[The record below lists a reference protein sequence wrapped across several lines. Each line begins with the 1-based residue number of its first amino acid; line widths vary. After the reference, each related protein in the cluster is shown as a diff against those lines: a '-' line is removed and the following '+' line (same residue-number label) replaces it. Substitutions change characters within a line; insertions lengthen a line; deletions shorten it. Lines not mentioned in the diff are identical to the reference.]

1 MLIVEYMQSLLA
13 TLGVTPD
20 KLPLFIAAIS
30 AAVALMYARPFF
42 GRLGRVIESIFL
54 RNWQLG
60 LLGTTG
66 LVLSLASGWTT
77 WDGMKNFTGEPIL
90 SAMVTFGIQ
99 GVMLIVAW
107 LIGESFA
114 TGMNQQVP
122 QRQGTSAGG
131 VSTFST
137 NHNLQFAAGLTLIG
151 IALVAIGTF
160 VLVMRGKGPDANQ
173 MAHWL
178 TYTGAAVFLS
188 GLLVIAARAHTLR
201 GYFAATRVIIRTAVL
216 WVMFL
221 ACMATS
227 VFFSFDSLF
236 STIFPQSERVRAAEL
251 RAQNQVSGIIADIG
265 GTITRGLLDETDHLF
280 ATEGWK
286 TYDEQLS
293 KLSIAAQGSRQVI
306 EDYFQGQME
315 ERRRGI
321 AQQQERIATAQSGTV
336 GLASKKLS
344 MTDELARLK
353 ADRPA
358 LAEDYSKRKSDVDT
372 IVKDLD
378 AKRVDALAE
387 ARGVEGTGKV
397 GEGAIF
403 RQRKAEEQALK
414 DKQKIAGERL
424 SDAQKR
430 FQQVETRLTQIE
442 RELSLIDGD
451 IAKLKGE
458 EQTAQQRIKLAEDAK
473 GSEEAPRLD
482 PTRIIPAFEKA
493 RAEFRQTPKI
503 EGLAQV
509 QTMCGQLVQSMAT
522 PATKDK
528 VRGIDCDPK
537 TAAEAAGRVFALNAG
552 LVTFHA
558 NCAGGDKL
566 NQYKSADDLFGFAR
580 KCVQDSGLG
589 SKDTDELR
597 QKINFIELNRDD
609 KANRFVVTWNAFSDG
624 NRLAYLSLAIA
635 IAVDGLVFMSGLFG
649 ANAVRSPLSDVP
661 TLKAR
666 SAEQLEGIID
676 NALLPHKFE
685 NARIAIEAM
694 HADTSVPG
702 YTAIV
707 DLRELD
713 PQSETAVRRVL
724 NAGATIGAVMRNPDQ
739 PAVYAIRPEL
749 FEYLSITGARAFEKN
764 GKLVKEDIAEKVR
777 QGELEK
783 MVRVALLP
791 DLQTGAEAV
800 MSYAHPMNV
809 SDDGFM
815 SEILM
820 HEVKPDHMLTVR
832 GVLNAGAAHNAVRR
846 QLGEAGRYELH
857 ADLYKTLGRIRA
869 RMLLGASSSALQL
882 GRDAVRDG
890 GQLTTAPPQT
900 GNPALR
906 ATALAGP
913 QRSAGRDAGPEV
925 GRDGGQDVW
934 RRELRRDY
942 GIDAGSATPSND
954 APTPRAVEAA
964 RRDQNARR
972 GAEAERSAVAMP
984 ANPSD
989 SPEFDRDL
997 CEHFARE
1004 MLTFHP
1010 DQLAYVRDQSP
1021 TIDVQA
1027 LEMALANIM
1036 RFDTP
1041 IQKALQE
1048 AKTALEDSIEV
1059 GRNSFEGF
1067 AAGPADAARRLN
1079 DFADGLKRLT
1089 ALMVLMPGQAYGNII
1104 SKREAGLTDEELAMR
1119 LDPANA
1125 RRLELLRLHMKE
1137 LANAPQSADHW
1148 QSVGLSLNAFGRG
1161 LATVA
1166 AIANQ

>member
-1 MLIVEYMQSLLA
+1 MPIVEYMQSLL
-13 TLGVTPD
+13 TSLGVSGD
-20 KLPLFIAAIS
+20 KLPLLVGLIAAAI
-30 AAVALMYARPFF
+30 AVMYARPFF
-42 GRLGRVIESIFL
+42 GRLGRIIESVFL

-60 LLGTTG
+60 LLGATG

-114 TGMNQQVP
+114 TGMNQQMP
-122 QRQGTSAGG
+122 KGKGAASAFATS
-131 VSTFST
+131 
-137 NHNLQFAAGLTLIG
+137 HNLQFAAGLTLIG
-151 IALVAIGTF
+151 IAFASVGAF
-160 VLVMRGKGPDANQ
+160 VLMFNGKGPDANQ
-173 MAHWL
+173 IARGL
-178 TYTGAAVFLS
+178 TYVGAAIFLT
-188 GLLVIAARAHTLR
+188 GLLIVAARAHTLR
-201 GYFAATRVIIRTAVL
+201 GYFDASRVIIRTAIL

-236 STIFPQSERVRAAEL
+236 STIFPASERVRAAEL
-251 RAQNQVSGIIADIG
+251 RAQNQVAGIISDIG
-265 GTITRGLLDETDHLF
+265 ATITNGQLTETEHLF

-286 TYDEQLS
+286 VYDEQLA
-293 KLSIAAQGSRQVI
+293 KLSVAAQGSGKEI
-306 EDYFQGQME
+306 EAYFQNQME
-315 ERRRGI
+315 ESRRGI
-321 AQQQERIATAQSGTV
+321 AQQQERIATAQSGAV
-336 GLASKKLS
+336 GLSSKKLS

-358 LAEDYSKRKSDVDT
+358 LAEDFSKRKGDVEALQ
-372 IVKDLD
+372 KDLD
-378 AKRVDALAE
+378 AKRVEALAE

-403 RQRKAEEQALK
+403 RQRKTEEQALR
-414 DKQKIAGERL
+414 DKQKIAEERL
-424 SDAQKR
+424 RDAQKR

-442 RELSLIDGD
+442 RELSLVDGD
-451 IAKLKGE
+451 IAKLRGE
-458 EQTAQQRIKLAEDAK
+458 EQTAQQRIKLAEVAK
-473 GSEEAPRLD
+473 GAAEGSNLD
-482 PTRIIPAFEKA
+482 PTRQIPAFEKA
-493 RAEFRQTPKI
+493 RAEFRQTPKL

-509 QTMCGQLVQSMAT
+509 QTMCSQLVASMST
-522 PATKDK
+522 NPAVKDK

-537 TAAEAAGRVFALNAG
+537 SAAEAAARVFALNAG
-552 LVTFHA
+552 VVLFDM

-566 NQYKSADDLFGFAR
+566 NRHKSADDLFGFAR
-580 KCVQDSGLG
+580 KCVQNSGLG

-609 KANRFVVTWNAFSDG
+609 KANRFVVTWNAFQDG

-635 IAVDGLVFMSGLFG
+635 IAIDSLVFMSGLFG

-661 TLKAR
+661 TMKAR

-694 HADTSVPG
+694 HADTSLPG

-713 PQSETAVRRVL
+713 PQSEATVRRVL
-724 NAGATIGAVMRNPDQ
+724 NAGATIGAVMRNPDN
-739 PAVYAIRPEL
+739 PSEYAIRPEL
-749 FEYLSITGARAFEKN
+749 FEYLSISGARAFEKN

-791 DLQTGAEAV
+791 DVQAAAEAV
-800 MSYAHPMNV
+800 MSYAHPMNA

-820 HEVKPDHMLTVR
+820 HEVRTDHMLTVR

-857 ADLYKTLGRIRA
+857 ADLYKTLARIRA
-869 RMLLGASSSALQL
+869 RMLMGTSNAALQI
-882 GRDAVRDG
+882 GQRTVREG
-890 GQLTTAPPQT
+890 GQLTTAPPQLR
-900 GNPALR
+900 GPAQDIGVAPSAHA
-906 ATALAGP
+906 ATNARPA
-913 QRSAGRDAGPEV
+913 D
-925 GRDGGQDVW
+925 
-934 RRELRRDY
+934 
-942 GIDAGSATPSND
+942 
-954 APTPRAVEAA
+954 AA
-964 RRDQNARR
+964 RRAARDH
-972 GAEAERSAVAMP
+972 ATMAVP
-984 ANPSD
+984 ATTSH

-1036 RFDTP
+1036 RFDAP
-1041 IQKALQE
+1041 IQKALHE
-1048 AKTALEDSIEV
+1048 AKTALEDSIEA

-1067 AAGPADAARRLN
+1067 ATGPADAARRLN

-1089 ALMVLMPGQAYGNII
+1089 ALMVLMPGQAYGNIL
-1104 SKREAGLTDEELAMR
+1104 SKREAGLSDEELAMR
-1119 LDPANA
+1119 LDPASA
-1125 RRLELLRLHMKE
+1125 RRLELLRGHMKE
-1137 LANAPQSADHW
+1137 LAAAPQTADHW
-1148 QSVGLSLNAFGRG
+1148 QTVNQSLNAFGRG
-1161 LATVA
+1161 MATLA
-1166 AIANQ
+1166 ANADQRQARMS

>member
-1 MLIVEYMQSLLA
+1 MPIVEYMQSLLA
-13 TLGVTPD
+13 SFGVSPD
-20 KLPLFIAAIS
+20 KLPLLVGLVS
-30 AAVALMYARPFF
+30 AVIALMYARPFF
-42 GRLGRVIESIFL
+42 GRMGRIIESVFL

-66 LVLSLASGWTT
+66 IVLSLASGWTT

-122 QRQGTSAGG
+122 VRQGGAT
-131 VSTFST
+131 TFST

-151 IALVAIGTF
+151 IFLAGVGLAVLALNGKRVDPSQVA
-160 VLVMRGKGPDANQ
+160 LWM
-173 MAHWL
+173 
-178 TYTGAAVFLS
+178 TYAGGAVFLT

-201 GYFAATRVIIRTAVL
+201 GYFDATRVIIRTGVL

-236 STIFPQSERVRAAEL
+236 STIFPASERVRAAEL
-251 RAQNQVSGIIADIG
+251 RAQNQVAGIVSDIG
-265 GTITRGLLDETDHLF
+265 GTIVRGQLDETDRLF
-280 ATEGWK
+280 ASKGWDD
-286 TYDEQLS
+286 YDKQLS
-293 KLSIAAQGSRQVI
+293 ALAQAASESKPEI
-306 EDYFQGQME
+306 EKYFQRQME
-315 ERRRGI
+315 DKRSAI
-321 AQQQERIATAQSGTV
+321 AEQQGRMTTAQTGQV
-336 GLASKKLS
+336 GLANKKISL
-344 MTDELARLK
+344 TDELTRLK
-353 ADRPA
+353 SERPA
-358 LAEDYSKRKSDVDT
+358 LSEDFTKRKGDVDA
-372 IVKDLD
+372 ILKDLD
-378 AKRVDALAE
+378 AKRVEAMAE

-403 RQRKAEEQALK
+403 RQRKAEESALK
-414 DKQKIAGERL
+414 DKQKIAEERL
-424 SDAQKR
+424 RDAQKR
-430 FQQVETRLTQIE
+430 FQTVDTRLTQIE
-442 RELSLIDGD
+442 RELTLVDGD
-451 IAKLKGE
+451 ISKLKGE
-458 EQTAQQRIKLAEDAK
+458 AQTAEQRIKLAEDAK
-473 GSEEAPRLD
+473 TADEGTNLD
-482 PTRIIPAFEKA
+482 PTRQIPAFEKA

-509 QTMCGQLVQSMAT
+509 QTMCTQLLSAMASN
-522 PATKDK
+522 PAVKSK
-528 VRGIDCDPK
+528 VSRVECDPK
-537 TAAEAAGRVFALNAG
+537 TAAEAAGRVFALNTG
-552 LVTFHA
+552 VVNFHL

-566 NQYKSADDLFGFAR
+566 ANYKTADDLFGFAR
-580 KCVQDSGLG
+580 KCVQDSGLA
-589 SKDTDELR
+589 SKETDELR

-609 KANRFVVTWNAFSDG
+609 KANRFVVTWNAFQDG

-661 TLKAR
+661 TMKAR

-676 NALLPHKFE
+676 NALLPHRFE
-685 NARIAIEAM
+685 NARIVIEAM
-694 HADTSVPG
+694 HADTSLPG

-713 PQSETAVRRVL
+713 PQSETTVRRVL
-724 NAGATIGAVMRNPDQ
+724 NAGATIGAVMRNPDE
-739 PAVYAIRPEL
+739 PSVYAVRPEL

-791 DLQTGAEAV
+791 DVQTNAEAV
-800 MSYAHPMNV
+800 MSYAHPMNA

-820 HEVKPDHMLTVR
+820 HEVHQDHVLTVR

-857 ADLYKTLGRIRA
+857 ADLYKTLARIRA
-869 RMLLGASSSALQL
+869 RMLLGASNAALQI
-882 GRDAVRDG
+882 GQRTIREG
-890 GQLTTAPPQT
+890 GQLTTAPPQL
-900 GNPALR
+900 NALGSTAAAHASTRPEAPVR
-906 ATALAGP
+906 A
-913 QRSAGRDAGPEV
+913 S
-925 GRDGGQDVW
+925 
-934 RRELRRDY
+934 
-942 GIDAGSATPSND
+942 
-954 APTPRAVEAA
+954 
-964 RRDQNARR
+964 
-972 GAEAERSAVAMP
+972 GAEPNVRRRPSSEPERAAPSVP
-984 ANPSD
+984 ARASD

-1036 RFDTP
+1036 RFDAP

-1067 AAGPADAARRLN
+1067 ASGPADAARRLN
-1079 DFADGLKRLT
+1079 DFADSLKRLT
-1089 ALMVLMPGQAYGNII
+1089 ALMVLMPGQAYGNIL
-1104 SKREAGLTDEELAMR
+1104 SKREAGLSDEELAMR
-1119 LDPANA
+1119 LDLANS
-1125 RRLELLRLHMKE
+1125 RRLELLRAHMKE
-1137 LANAPQSADHW
+1137 LAGAPQTVDHW
-1148 QSVGLSLNAFGRG
+1148 QSVVQSLGAFGRG
-1161 LATVA
+1161 MATLAASADQRQARTG
-1166 AIANQ
+1166 